1 MAVIKPMVR
10 SNMCINAHPIGCAK
24 ETERQIAWVKA
35 KKAERGTKSV
45 KEGGNGPKLVLV
57 LGCSTGYGLASRISA
72 AFEYGAD
79 TIGVS
84 FEKAATE
91 NKGGTPGWYNNA
103 AFDRAAE
110 KEGLYA
116 KTFNADAFSNET
128 RAMLIDEIKKTGKK
142 VDLLVYSL
150 ASPVRSDPVKIDET
164 TGQHVLYKSVIK
176 PIGKTYAG
184 LGIDIMTNTL
194 KESAAEPANLEEI
207 ANTVKVMGGE
217 DWKLWIEQLSAAG
230 VLNQGC
236 RTVAYSYI
244 GPELSHAIYRDGTI
258 GEAKKDL
265 EETACKLNEKLSK
278 ELGGAAYVS
287 VNKGLVT
294 RSSAV
299 IPIISLYLS
308 VLFKVMKA
316 KGTHEGCIEQME
328 RLFAER
334 LYTGE
339 NASAGKVPVDEEN
352 RIRVD
357 DWEMQDDVQAE
368 VAKLMDGVNDS
379 NLAERCDLEG
389 YKHDF
394 LATNGFDVEG
404 VDYSK
409 DVARM
414 DQLDF

>member
-110 KEGLYA
+110 KEGLYT